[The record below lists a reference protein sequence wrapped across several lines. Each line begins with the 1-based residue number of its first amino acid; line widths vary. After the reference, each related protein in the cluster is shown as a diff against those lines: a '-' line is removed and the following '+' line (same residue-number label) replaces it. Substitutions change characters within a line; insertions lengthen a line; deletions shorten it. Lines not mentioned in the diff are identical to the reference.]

1 MIMYG
6 LKKDTIEKIL
16 NVFTKYSQIHNVVLF
31 GSRAI
36 GTYKNGSDIDICI
49 KGDINT
55 KLLLSIMNDLDSLF
69 LPYEIDLTIYDKIE
83 NDDLKEHIDRVGIKL
98 M

>member
-1 MIMYG
+1 MYG
-6 LKKDTIEKIL
+6 LKKETLEMIL
-16 NVFTKYSQIHNVVLF
+16 NAFTQYKQIHDVVLF

-36 GTYKNGSDIDICI
+36 GTFKNGSDIDLCI
-49 KGDINT
+49 KGDINK

-69 LPYEIDLTIYDKIE
+69 LPYEIDLTIYDKID

>member
-1 MIMYG
+1 MYG